1 MSTAAFLTLV
11 RSGGSQV
18 RRRVL
23 LSSRLRQDDR
33 RVTPTCHSA
42 TSEPRCSRFD
52 PDGSG
57 RPATWDS
64 FGIWDNRIDEPIL
77 LPPSIKYGKPIP
89 KISLENV
96 GCASQIGKR
105 RENEDRF
112 GFAQLSEEV
121 LYFAVYDG
129 HGGPGAAD
137 FCHTHMEKC
146 ILDLL
151 PKEKNLETVLTLAFL
166 EIDKAFASHAHL
178 SADENC
184 ARSAALD
191 LEPVDTICWASVETE
206 ICLILPQVKESSG
219 SLPELLEGS
228 HILFV
233 PLVEMTCS
241 RNCPANEM
249 PVLVSPDTWS
259 VHKATLLASG
269 TTATVALLRD
279 GIELVVASVGDS
291 RAILCRKGKPMKLTI
306 DHTPERK
313 DEKERIKKC
322 GGFVAWNSLGQPHVN
337 GRLAM
342 TRSIG
347 DLDLK
352 TSGVIAEP
360 ETKRIKLQHAE
371 DSFLVLT
378 TDGINFMVNSQE
390 ICDFVNQCHDPNEA
404 AHAVTEQAIQYGT
417 EDNSTAVVV
426 PFGAWGK
433 YKNSEI
439 NFSFSRSFASS
450 GRWA

>member
-1 MSTAAFLTLV
+1 MSTTALITLV
-11 RSGGSQV
+11 RSGGNQV

-23 LSSRLRQDDR
+23 LRSCR
-33 RVTPTCHSA
+33 RVTPQCHSS

-52 PDGSG
+52 ADGSG

-112 GFAQLSEEV
+112 DYAQLTDEI

-129 HGGPGAAD
+129 HGGPAAAD

-146 ILDLL
+146 IMDLL

-178 SADENC
+178 SADALFLLSPVLQTLSKPESTVSFENF
-184 ARSAALD
+184 
-191 LEPVDTICWASVETE
+191 PIHTE
-206 ICLILPQVKESSG
+206 IL
-219 SLPELLEGS
+219 EL
-228 HILFV
+228 
-233 PLVEMTCS
+233 
-241 RNCPANEM
+241 
-249 PVLVSPDTWS
+249 
-259 VHKATLLASG
+259 
-269 TTATVALLRD
+269 
-279 GIELVVASVGDS
+279 
-291 RAILCRKGKPMKLTI
+291 
-306 DHTPERK
+306 K

-352 TSGVIAEP
+352 ASGVIAEP
-360 ETKRIKLQHAE
+360 ETKRIKLQHAD

-404 AHAVTEQAIQYGT
+404 AHVVTEQAIQYGT

-433 YKNSEI
+433 YKNSRI

>member
-1 MSTAAFLTLV
+1 MSTAALLTLV
-11 RSGGSQV
+11 RGGGIQV
-18 RRRVL
+18 RRRAL
-23 LSSRLRQDDR
+23 LNSRLLRGDGC
-33 RVTPTCHSA
+33 VPTACLSA

-89 KISLENV
+89 KVSLSRV

-105 RENEDRF
+105 KENEDRF
-112 GFAQLSEEV
+112 DFAQLTDDV
-121 LYFAVYDG
+121 LYFAVFDG

-137 FCHTHMEKC
+137 FCHTHMEAC

-166 EIDKAFASHAHL
+166 EIDKAFSRHAHL
-178 SADENC
+178 SAD
-184 ARSAALD
+184 
-191 LEPVDTICWASVETE
+191 
-206 ICLILPQVKESSG
+206 
-219 SLPELLEGS
+219 
-228 HILFV
+228 
-233 PLVEMTCS
+233 
-241 RNCPANEM
+241 
-249 PVLVSPDTWS
+249 
-259 VHKATLLASG
+259 ATLLTSG

-291 RAILCRKGKPMKLTI
+291 RAILCRKGKAVKLTI

-313 DEKERIKKC
+313 DEKERIKKH

-342 TRSIG
+342 TRSLG

-352 TSGVIAEP
+352 ASGVIAEP
-360 ETKRIKLQHAE
+360 ETKRIKLHHAD

-390 ICDFVNQCHDPNEA
+390 VCDFVNQCPDPNEA
-404 AHAVTEQAIQYGT
+404 AQAVTEQAIQYGT

-433 YKNSEI
+433 YKNAEV

>member
-1 MSTAAFLTLV
+1 MSTAALITLV
-11 RSGGSQV
+11 RSGGNQV

-23 LSSRLRQDDR
+23 LSSRLLQEDL
-33 RVTPTCHSA
+33 RVTPTCHSS
-42 TSEPRCSRFD
+42 TSDPRCSRFD

-96 GCASQIGKR
+96 GCASNIGKR
-105 RENEDRF
+105 KENEDRF
-112 GFAQLSEEV
+112 GFAQLTEEV

-129 HGGPGAAD
+129 HGGPAAAD
-137 FCHTHMEKC
+137 FCHTHMERC
-146 ILDLL
+146 IMDLL
-151 PKEKNLETVLTLAFL
+151 PEEKDLETVLTLAFL
-166 EIDKAFASHAHL
+166 EIDKAFSRHAHL
-178 SADENC
+178 SADVKIPIC
-184 ARSAALD
+184 CVQDQLFQRVHRS
-191 LEPVDTICWASVETE
+191 VDNVT
-206 ICLILPQVKESSG
+206 LMQQ
-219 SLPELLEGS
+219 
-228 HILFV
+228 FQ
-233 PLVEMTCS
+233 
-241 RNCPANEM
+241 NQ
-249 PVLVSPDTWS
+249 
-259 VHKATLLASG
+259 ATLLTSG
-269 TTATVALLRD
+269 TTATVALLQD

-291 RAILCRKGKPMKLTI
+291 RALLCRKGKPMKLTT

-313 DEKERIKKC
+313 DEKERVKKC
-322 GGFVAWNSLGQPHVN
+322 GGFVAWNSVGQPHVN

-360 ETKRIKLQHAE
+360 ETMRIKLYHAD

-404 AHAVTEQAIQYGT
+404 AHAVTEQAIHYGA

-439 NFSFSRSFASS
+439 NFSFSRSLASS